1 MEIICLDEEN
11 MSVSEGSCDEQNE
24 EDSSEDSLSD
34 PEGHDTNQNAET
46 SEGANIREN
55 SKQSNAVSTTK
66 QQRSKKQAR
75 KERRRLR
82 KIVEMHTLSVDD
94 KGIDQ
99 TSQTSDDVNKPD
111 LKQNNESQEVKIWYF
126 SVLID

>member
-1 MEIICLDEEN
+1 MELICLDEEN
-11 MSVSEGSCDEQNE
+11 MSVSEGSCGEQTE
-24 EDSSEDSLSD
+24 EDSSEDSLPD

-46 SEGANIREN
+46 SDGENIGKT
-55 SKQSNAVSTTK
+55 SKQSNAVSTTQ

-82 KIVEMHTLSVDD
+82 KIAEMHTLSVDD

>member
-55 SKQSNAVSTTK
+55 SKQSHAVSTTQ
-66 QQRSKKQAR
+66 QQRIKKQAR
-75 KERRRLR
+75 KERRQLR
-82 KIVEMHTLSVDD
+82 KIAEMQTLSVDENGKD
-94 KGIDQ
+94 K
-99 TSQTSDDVNKPD
+99 TNQTSDGIGKHELDLNNK
-111 LKQNNESQEVKIWYF
+111 SQEVNISICFYSF
-126 SVLID
+126 H

>member
-82 KIVEMHTLSVDD
+82 KIVEMHILSVDD

-111 LKQNNESQEVKIWYF
+111 LKQNNESQEVKI
-126 SVLID
+126 